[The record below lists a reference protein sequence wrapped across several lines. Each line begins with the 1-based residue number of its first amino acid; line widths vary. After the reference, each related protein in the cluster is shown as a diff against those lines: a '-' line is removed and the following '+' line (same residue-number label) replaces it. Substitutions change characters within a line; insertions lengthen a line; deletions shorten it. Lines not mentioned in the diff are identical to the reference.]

1 MKSPAIVDAP
11 LLRRFFKMAVMAG
24 VESAVRLHIDRGD
37 DPNARDEGGL
47 TPLMLAAARNK
58 HAICNLLLGAGADPL
73 LLDPSG
79 RSAHGIAVE
88 AGALEAAVVIGS
100 IEQLKLPSNQTS
112 PEVQELT
119 EPTKVEDA
127 AVAETNF
134 ATASSAQEMDAAADV
149 TLTEPAVL
157 RVQPGLMAVE
167 DIEADSG
174 FDWGGWEP
182 EERRPPPEMDFA
194 VSRAAIAVQAAIS
207 KFEPFDTSSDWDDF
221 DTYLPERSTP
231 LPRAGDEAARA
242 LLRLLLLRAYREGSV
257 PLMAIEDMA
266 SNDDGVAKKE
276 TELILSMA
284 INDLGAEVDERFEYV
299 SPFESFEV
307 YVKAE
312 ETIDEE
318 AAISGALAFV
328 DDVLSSRND
337 PLRFYQREI
346 QRERLLSASQEVE
359 FGKAMEN
366 GLERALDALAAW
378 PTGIGKILEGAQK
391 VKSGEWRLGWMSLG
405 PLDETSDIEADSELD
420 SMHASVS
427 EEIDGEVVVG
437 LAGEER
443 AAHTTKD
450 PFDFLG
456 SVNKLHSLP
465 NGEAKGCRGWQEIR
479 TALASLRLTRRF
491 ILELAD
497 FTNAEETV
505 SAREFSIAVRD
516 YRIARD
522 GMTISNLKLVFNL
535 ALKWRFSGEPLDDLI
550 QEGNLGL
557 LKAVERYDWRRGFKF
572 STYAIWWIRQH
583 ISRHIADKCRTVR
596 LPVHMY
602 EKLNRVERES
612 QALEV
617 VMGRPPSLEE
627 IAARVDMPPEKVVD
641 LLRIA
646 PEPESIDVT
655 CIDDRIVIDVNEQ
668 FPDHELRVSINR
680 LLGTLTP
687 KEEEILR
694 MRFGMGEQDAMT
706 LEDIGAHFKVTR
718 ERIRQIEAK
727 AIKKLKHPSRR
738 VPLSLDVF
746 GFLLPANEK
755 EQATASEHDG
765 AYSVDDDQAKPLRG
779 PRPAQDGTLP
789 RKGYRK

>member
-1 MKSPAIVDAP
+1 
-11 LLRRFFKMAVMAG
+11 
-24 VESAVRLHIDRGD
+24 
-37 DPNARDEGGL
+37 
-47 TPLMLAAARNK
+47 
-58 HAICNLLLGAGADPL
+58 
-73 LLDPSG
+73 
-79 RSAHGIAVE
+79 
-88 AGALEAAVVIGS
+88 
-100 IEQLKLPSNQTS
+100 
-112 PEVQELT
+112 
-119 EPTKVEDA
+119 
-127 AVAETNF
+127 
-134 ATASSAQEMDAAADV
+134 
-149 TLTEPAVL
+149 
-157 RVQPGLMAVE
+157 
-167 DIEADSG
+167 
-174 FDWGGWEP
+174 
-182 EERRPPPEMDFA
+182 
-194 VSRAAIAVQAAIS
+194 
-207 KFEPFDTSSDWDDF
+207 
-221 DTYLPERSTP
+221 
-231 LPRAGDEAARA
+231 
-242 LLRLLLLRAYREGSV
+242 
-257 PLMAIEDMA
+257 MAIEDMA

-465 NGEAKGCRGWQEIR
+465 NGEAKGCGGWQEIR

-583 ISRHIADKCRTVR
+583 ISRHIADIRRTGR
-596 LPVHMY
+596 DGHCCAC
-602 EKLNRVERES
+602 ES
-612 QALEV
+612 ALTLI
-617 VMGRPPSLEE
+617 PA
-627 IAARVDMPPEKVVD
+627 ICAH
-641 LLRIA
+641 
-646 PEPESIDVT
+646 
-655 CIDDRIVIDVNEQ
+655 N
-668 FPDHELRVSINR
+668 NR
-680 LLGTLTP
+680 L
-687 KEEEILR
+687 KIFV
-694 MRFGMGEQDAMT
+694 M
-706 LEDIGAHFKVTR
+706 
-718 ERIRQIEAK
+718 
-727 AIKKLKHPSRR
+727 
-738 VPLSLDVF
+738 
-746 GFLLPANEK
+746 
-755 EQATASEHDG
+755 ASPVE
-765 AYSVDDDQAKPLRG
+765 
-779 PRPAQDGTLP
+779 
-789 RKGYRK
+789 